1 MCLSKESVHIER
13 EMFDEGFYLR
23 RYPDVTEAV
32 AKGLL
37 ASAWEH
43 YDSFGR
49 AEGRAISETP
59 VRPAH
64 ATQQGVVES
73 LIKVAWRRLWQAG
86 WRSTDG
92 GRIDDQKV
100 SERQNSIEN
109 IQDGQLNCY
118 NFATVMQNPPA
129 NYEAI
134 RFDPNNTCNLHC
146 VYCHNPRSSDAIDY
160 AQFHEF
166 LHTKV
171 GRVGLFQVGC
181 VMEPTLDNRLAD
193 FMLQI
198 AGSPAKPGR
207 DFMLQT
213 NGILLHRHDHEKM
226 RQAGLTRL
234 SVSMDAANPETQK
247 ELRDGTSLKK
257 VLRNVKEFMVACPE
271 TSAEFITTVTR
282 ANIGKIDEL
291 VALGLEVGV
300 IRFVFREVFYYPD
313 NDVVDHTRM
322 PKLVLRKGEFHSMME
337 RVLERFEGTADFWFL
352 DNETLHASAKRMIA
366 DSKLV
371 GRDLGLQLTAE
382 ADRSFQPLFNLKRRD

>member
-1 MCLSKESVHIER
+1 
-13 EMFDEGFYLR
+13 
-23 RYPDVTEAV
+23 
-32 AKGLL
+32 
-37 ASAWEH
+37 
-43 YDSFGR
+43 
-49 AEGRAISETP
+49 
-59 VRPAH
+59 
-64 ATQQGVVES
+64 
-73 LIKVAWRRLWQAG
+73 
-86 WRSTDG
+86 
-92 GRIDDQKV
+92 
-100 SERQNSIEN
+100 
-109 IQDGQLNCY
+109 
-118 NFATVMQNPPA
+118 
-129 NYEAI
+129 
-134 RFDPNNTCNLHC
+134 
-146 VYCHNPRSSDAIDY
+146 
-160 AQFHEF
+160 
-166 LHTKV
+166 
-171 GRVGLFQVGC
+171 
-181 VMEPTLDNRLAD
+181 MEPTLDYRLAD
-193 FMLQI
+193 LMLQI
-198 AGSPAKPGR
+198 AGSPAKPER
-207 DFMLQT
+207 EFMLQT
-213 NGILLHRHDHEKM
+213 NGILLHRHDHKKM

-247 ELRDGTSLKK
+247 ELRNGTSLKK
-257 VLRNVKEFMVACPE
+257 VLRNVKEFIVACPE